1 MGQRTLGRWD
11 YWARSDPRSL
21 SIGKRR
27 LASIRLEP
35 SRSGDST
42 ESWGHPSPPAEI
54 CRAQAI
60 DRPEGSPTGVTLDTP
75 LDRSGERGGLGCL
88 RDLASHG
95 EHQTHHLVRSIRRRL
110 EHQRAPAVDHGDAVF
125 PPVVRG
131 GI

>member
-1 MGQRTLGRWD
+1 MRQRTSGRWD

-35 SRSGDST
+35 SRSGDGTRVLGDGT

-60 DRPEGSPTGVTLDTP
+60 DRPEGSPNGVTLDTP
-75 LDRSGERGGLGCL
+75 
-88 RDLASHG
+88 
-95 EHQTHHLVRSIRRRL
+95 
-110 EHQRAPAVDHGDAVF
+110 
-125 PPVVRG
+125 
-131 GI
+131 